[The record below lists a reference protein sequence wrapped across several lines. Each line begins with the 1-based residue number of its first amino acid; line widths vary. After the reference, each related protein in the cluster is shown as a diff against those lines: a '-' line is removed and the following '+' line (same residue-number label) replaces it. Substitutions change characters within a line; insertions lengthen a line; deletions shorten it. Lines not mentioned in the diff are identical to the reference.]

1 MEKLIR
7 GLDNNLDFKHH
18 TRHPPTKEFIDINLD
33 NNLIPTITKPKRI
46 TRTSSNLIDNIIVGK
61 QFHDYE
67 ANIEI
72 SDISHHLPLILKSY
86 QPELYKKQPLTITT
100 RAINEQK
107 CEAINT
113 KLQNI
118 DWDIE
123 LNSKS
128 ANEAYTSFHT
138 KMQEILN
145 AETPIKAIKVKPSKV
160 LKEVWMSPG
169 LLRSIKKQKQLYK
182 KTLNKNTSV
191 RDQIRYKEYRNKL
204 NQILRRTKEEYY
216 KNKCSEYKRN
226 TAKLWKMINKITKNM
241 NNKSSAIEYL
251 KIDNLDIYD
260 TKLITEEFAKHF
272 SSVGSNYAN
281 RITKTT
287 YHLHRIPKKY
297 TQLYEPNK
305 QD

>member
-1 MEKLIR
+1 MIMKPTL
-7 GLDNNLDFKHH
+7 GLV
-18 TRHPPTKEFIDINLD
+18 ISV
-33 NNLIPTITKPKRI
+33 TIYH
-46 TRTSSNLIDNIIVGK
+46 SNLN
-61 QFHDYE
+61 HT
-67 ANIEI
+67 N
-72 SDISHHLPLILKSY
+72 LTCT
-86 QPELYKKQPLTITT
+86 KKQPLTITT

-128 ANEAYTSFHT
+128 ANEAYTCFHT

-145 AETPIKAIKVKPSKV
+145 TETPIKTIKVKPSKV

-191 RDQIRYKEYRNKL
+191 RDQIRYKKYRNKL

-226 TAKLWKMINKITKNM
+226 TAKLWKMINKITQNM
-241 NNKSSAIEYL
+241 NDKSSAIEYL

-281 RITKTT
+281 RITKPHATFT
-287 YHLHRIPKKY
+287 EYLRNIPNNPKSIFMSPTNK
-297 TQLYEPNK
+297 TEIERLIEKLPNK
-305 QD
+305 KSR